1 MQKITAAITAI
12 GGYVPEY
19 RLTNAILETMIDTN
33 DEWIRTRTGVEERR
47 ILKGEGLATSDM
59 CVPAVLELCQKRGIR
74 PDEIDCMIC
83 ATVTPDMF
91 FPATA
96 NIVCD
101 KIGAVNAWGYDL
113 SAACSGFLFALTTGS
128 SLVESGRYK
137 KVVVVGADKMSAIVD
152 YTDRTTC
159 ILFGDAAGAVLLEPS
174 EDGNGI
180 MDSLLK
186 SDGRGR
192 EFLYMRAGGS
202 LKPASIETVTAGE
215 HFIYQA
221 GPQVFKAAVT
231 GMADVA
237 YDMLQRNNLSGDD
250 IAWLVPH
257 QANKRII
264 DATANRMGLSHDK
277 VMLNIQRYGN
287 TTAATIPLCLWEW
300 EKQLHKGDKLVLAA
314 FGGGFTWGATLV
326 NWAYDTAPDTE
337 NQQQA
342 GETADT
348 PASTTVPS

>member
-1 MQKITAAITAI
+1 MQKVIAAITAV

-33 DEWIRTRTGVEERR
+33 DEWIKTRTGVEERR
-47 ILKGEGLATSDM
+47 ILKGDGLATSDL
-59 CVPAVLELCQKRGIR
+59 CVPAVLELCKKRGIL
-74 PDEIDCMIC
+74 PEEIDCMIC

-113 SAACSGFLFALTTGS
+113 SAAGSGFLFALNTGAS
-128 SLVESGRYK
+128 MVESGRYK
-137 KVVVVGADKMSAIVD
+137 KVVIVGADKMSAIVD
-152 YTDRTTC
+152 YPDRTTC
-159 ILFGDAAGAVLLEPS
+159 ILFGDGAGAVLLEPS
-174 EDGNGI
+174 QDDNGI

-192 EFLYMRAGGS
+192 EFLYMKAGGS
-202 LKPASIETVTAGE
+202 LRPATVETVTAKE
-215 HFIYQA
+215 HYIYQA

-237 YDMLQRNNLSGDD
+237 YELLQRNNLTGDD

-264 DATANRMGLSHDK
+264 DATANRMGLSHNK

-300 EKQLHKGDKLVLAA
+300 EKQLHKGDKIVLAA

-326 NWAYDTAPDTE
+326 NWAYDTAPANLE
-337 NQQQA
+337 QR
-342 GETADT
+342 
-348 PASTTVPS
+348 

>member
-1 MQKITAAITAI
+1 MQKITAAITAV

-59 CVPAVLELCQKRGIR
+59 CVPAVLELCKKRGIL
-74 PDEIDCMIC
+74 PEDIDCMIC

-113 SAACSGFLFALTTGS
+113 SAACSGFLFALTTGA

-174 EDGNGI
+174 DSDNGI

-186 SDGRGR
+186 SDGGGR
-192 EFLYMRAGGS
+192 DFLHMKAGGS
-202 LKPASIETVTAGE
+202 LKPSSHETVDAKE
-215 HFIYQA
+215 HYIYQS
-221 GPQVFKAAVT
+221 GPQVFKYAVK
-231 GMADVA
+231 GMADAA
-237 YDMLQRNNLSGDD
+237 YELLQRNNLTGDD

-277 VMLNIQRYGN
+277 VMLNIQRFGN

-300 EKQLHKGDKLVLAA
+300 EKQLKKGDKIVLAA

-326 NWAYDTAPDTE
+326 NWAYDT
-337 NQQQA
+337 
-342 GETADT
+342 
-348 PASTTVPS
+348 PSAL